1 MIALIIVGYLLMAIC
16 TSIGFIL
23 FEYKVW
29 SEVESIEIFLDR
41 CEDDFIKYIGMGFVW
56 PISLIIYFVML
67 CMPFIFKKL
76 IITVNRLFT
85 GKRNKEN

>member
-1 MIALIIVGYLLMAIC
+1 MAIC
-16 TSIGFIL
+16 TGIGFVL

-67 CMPFIFKKL
+67 GMPFIFKKL